1 MKRVFIVH
9 GWSDTP
15 QGSWFP
21 WLKQELVKRG
31 YEVHVPAMP
40 DSDHPAIDTWVPFLR
55 HAVSQADAH
64 TYFVGHSIGCQTIL
78 RYLATLPATTVV
90 GGVVMV
96 GGWVTL
102 KPEALED
109 DEAVAIG
116 EPWLQRPLQWP
127 IIRARAKQFTAI
139 MSDDDQFVPLDDKE
153 VFQRE
158 LQANVIIEH
167 HKKHMSGDDGVTILA
182 SALRAVDEQASN

>member
-1 MKRVFIVH
+1 MKRVFIIH
-9 GWSDTP
+9 GWSDSP
-15 QGSWFP
+15 LGGWFP
-21 WLKQELVKRG
+21 WLKKELMTRG

-40 DSDHPAIDTWVPFLR
+40 DADHPAIDTWVPFLR
-55 HAVSQADAH
+55 HAVGQSDNE
-64 TYFVGHSIGCQTIL
+64 TYFVGHSIGCQTIM
-78 RYLATLPATTVV
+78 RYLETLPADTVV
-90 GGVVMV
+90 GGVVLV

-116 EPWLQRPLQWP
+116 GPWLQRPLHWP
-127 IIRARAKQFTAI
+127 IIRARAQQFTAI
-139 MSDDDQFVPLDDKE
+139 MSDDDQFVPLDDKD

-158 LQANVIIEH
+158 LGAKMIIEH

-182 SALRAVDEQASN
+182 SALRAVEEMVAK